1 MNPTA
6 RNFEEDKTM
15 SDQQKQER
23 YKQRIADRGFKDV
36 ATYEAR
42 RAEGLARGQAEEKA
56 SRAGFVGSYDR
67 LQQSIERDRKIADY
81 KNFAEGF
88 RPINDALV
96 KMGDFAVKVGGAGA
110 AGELYKKF
118 APPGSEF
125 YQRGTLEEKAKK
137 AIGV

>member
-1 MNPTA
+1 MNPTQMA
-6 RNFEEDKTM
+6 FERDKTM

-42 RAEGLARGQAEEKA
+42 RAEGLARGRAEEMA
-56 SRAGFVGSYDR
+56 TRESFVGSYDR
-67 LQQSIERDRKIADY
+67 LQQSIDRDRKVAEY

-88 RPINDALV
+88 RPINDALI
-96 KMGDFAVKVGGAGA
+96 KAGDFAVRLGGAGLV
-110 AGELYKKF
+110 GEAYKKF

-125 YQRGTLEEKAKK
+125 YQKGTIQEKAKK

>member
-1 MNPTA
+1 
-6 RNFEEDKTM
+6 M

-56 SRAGFVGSYDR
+56 SRPAFVGSYDR
-67 LQQSIERDRKIADY
+67 LQQNIERDRKIAEY

-96 KMGDFAVKVGGAGA
+96 KAGDLAVRLGGGGAM
-110 AGELYKKF
+110 GELYKKF

-125 YQRGTLEEKAKK
+125 YQKGSLEEKAKK